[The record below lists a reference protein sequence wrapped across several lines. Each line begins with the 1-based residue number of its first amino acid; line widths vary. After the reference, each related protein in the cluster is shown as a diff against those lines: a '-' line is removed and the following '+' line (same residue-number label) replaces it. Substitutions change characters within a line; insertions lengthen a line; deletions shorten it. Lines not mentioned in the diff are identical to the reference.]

1 MRLAFFGTPAWAVP
15 VLDAL
20 NRHHQVVLV
29 VTQPDKPRGRGL
41 KPTPSPV
48 AAYALAHGLPL
59 LKPSRLKGNA
69 GFLKAFRQAAPEVA
83 VTAAYGKILPKEVLE
98 VPPYGFLNL
107 HPSLLP
113 KYRGPAPVPWAL
125 IHGEKETG
133 VAIMLTEEGLDTGP
147 LYALWRTEIKPDED
161 AVALSE
167 RLRDKG
173 IELLLWVLDNLPH
186 LTPTPQEGEAS
197 YAPLLTKEEG
207 RIRFG
212 ERAEAIYNRHRGVQ
226 PWPGSFFFHG
236 GKRVKAI
243 RMRPEAGQG
252 EPGVVQGVDR
262 EGVLVGTGEGLMR
275 LLEVQPEGKRPMPAT
290 DWARGYG
297 VVPGTRLD

>member
-1 MRLAFFGTPAWAVP
+1 MRVAFFGTPRWAVP
-15 VLDAL
+15 VLQAL
-20 NRHHQVVLV
+20 DRHHQVVLV
-29 VTQPDKPRGRGL
+29 VTQPDKPQGRGL
-41 KPTPSPV
+41 RPAPSPV
-48 AAYALAHGLPL
+48 AQYAEARGLPL
-59 LKPSRLKGNA
+59 LKPKRLKGNEA
-69 GFLKAFRQAAPEVA
+69 FVQAFREAAPEVA

-125 IHGEKETG
+125 IRGEKETG
-133 VAIMLTEEGLDTGP
+133 VAIMKTEEGLDTGP
-147 LYALWRTEIKPDED
+147 LYAVWRTEIGPEED
-161 AVALSE
+161 AQALAE

-173 IELLLWVLDNLPH
+173 IELLLWVLQNLPH

-207 RIRFG
+207 RIRFEDPAG
-212 ERAEAIYNRHRGVQ
+212 AIFNRHRGVQ
-226 PWPGSFFFHG
+226 PWPGSYFFHG
-236 GKRVKAI
+236 GKRVKVL
-243 RMRPEAGQG
+243 RMRPEPGKG

-262 EGVLVGTGEGLMR
+262 EGVLVGVGEGLIR
-275 LLEVQPEGKRPMPAT
+275 LLEVQPEGRRPMPAA

-297 VVPGTRLD
+297 VVPGTRLG

>member
-1 MRLAFFGTPAWAVP
+1 MRVAFFGTPEWAVP

-29 VTQPDKPRGRGL
+29 VTQPDKPKGRGL
-41 KPTPSPV
+41 KPAPSPV
-48 AAYALAHGLPL
+48 AQYALAHGLPL
-59 LKPSRLKGNA
+59 LKPKRLRDPE
-69 GFLKAFRQAAPEVA
+69 FLEAFRKAAPEVA

-125 IHGEKETG
+125 IRGEKETG
-133 VAIMLTEEGLDTGP
+133 VAIMRTEEGVDTGP
-147 LYALWRTEIKPDED
+147 LYALWRTEIAPEED
-161 AVALSE
+161 AEALAK

-173 IELLLWVLDNLPH
+173 IELLLEVLQDLPR
-186 LTPTPQEGEAS
+186 LTPMPQEGEPS

-207 RIRFG
+207 RIRF
-212 ERAEAIYNRHRGVQ
+212 EESAQAIYNRHRGVQ
-226 PWPGSFFFHG
+226 PWPGTYFFHR
-236 GKRVKAI
+236 GKRVKVLA
-243 RMRPEAGQG
+243 MRPEPG
-252 EPGVVQGVDR
+252 EGESGVVQAVDR
-262 EGVLVGTGEGLMR
+262 EGVLVGTGEGLIR
-275 LLEVQPEGKRPMPAT
+275 LLQVQPEGKRPMPAA

-297 VVPGTRLD
+297 VVPGTRLG

>member
-1 MRLAFFGTPAWAVP
+1 MRVAFFGTPRWAVP
-15 VLDAL
+15 VLQAL
-20 NRHHQVVLV
+20 DRHHQVVLV
-29 VTQPDKPRGRGL
+29 VTQPDKPQGRGL
-41 KPTPSPV
+41 KLTPSPV
-48 AAYALAHGLPL
+48 AQYAEARGLPL
-59 LKPSRLKGNA
+59 LKPKRLKGNE
-69 GFLKAFRQAAPEVA
+69 AFVQALREAAPEVA

-125 IHGEKETG
+125 IRGEKETG
-133 VAIMLTEEGLDTGP
+133 VAIMKTEEGLDTGP
-147 LYALWRTEIKPDED
+147 LYAVWRTEIGPEED
-161 AVALSE
+161 AQALAE

-173 IELLLWVLDNLPH
+173 IELLLWVLQNLPH

-207 RIRFG
+207 RIRF
-212 ERAEAIYNRHRGVQ
+212 EDPAEAIFNRHRGVQ
-226 PWPGSFFFHG
+226 PWPGSYLFHG
-236 GKRVKAI
+236 GKRVKVL
-243 RMRPEAGQG
+243 RMRPEPGKG

-262 EGVLVGTGEGLMR
+262 EGVLVGAGEGLVR
-275 LLEVQPEGKRPMPAT
+275 LLEVQPEGRRPMPAA

-297 VVPGTRLD
+297 VVPGTRLG

>member
-1 MRLAFFGTPAWAVP
+1 MRVAFFGTPAWAVP

-29 VTQPDKPRGRGL
+29 VTQPDRPKGRGL
-41 KPTPSPV
+41 RPAPSPV

-59 LKPSRLKGNA
+59 LKPNRLRNNHE
-69 GFLKAFRQAAPEVA
+69 FLEAFRQAAPEVA
-83 VTAAYGKILPKEVLE
+83 VTAAYGKILPKEVLQ

-125 IHGEKETG
+125 IQGERETG
-133 VAIMLTEEGLDTGP
+133 VAIMKTEEGLDTGP
-147 LYALWRTEIKPDED
+147 LYALWRTEIEPDED

-173 IELLLWVLDNLPH
+173 IELLLWVLEHLPR
-186 LTPTPQEGEAS
+186 LAPTPQEGEAS

-207 RIRFG
+207 RIRFTDS
-212 ERAEAIYNRHRGVQ
+212 AQAIYNRHRGVQ
-226 PWPGSFFFHG
+226 PWPGSYFFHG
-236 GKRVKAI
+236 GRRVKVL
-243 RMRPEAGQG
+243 RMRLRPAKGRLG
-252 EPGVVQGVDR
+252 WCRGWTG
-262 EGVLVGTGEGLMR
+262 EGVLVGTGEGLIR
-275 LLEVQPEGKRPMPAT
+275 FLEVQPEGKRPMPAA

>member
-1 MRLAFFGTPAWAVP
+1 MRVAFFGTPSWAVP

-29 VTQPDKPRGRGL
+29 VTQPDKPKGRGL
-41 KPTPSPV
+41 KPAPSPV
-48 AAYALAHGLPL
+48 AQYALEHGLPL
-59 LKPSRLKGNA
+59 LKPERLKGNEE
-69 GFLKAFRQAAPEVA
+69 FLETFRAARPEVA

-125 IHGEKETG
+125 IRGEKETG
-133 VAIMLTEEGLDTGP
+133 VAIMKAEEGLDTGP
-147 LYALWRTEIKPDED
+147 LYALWRTEILPEED

-173 IELLLWVLDNLPH
+173 IELLLKVLQDLPH

-212 ERAEAIYNRHRGVQ
+212 ESAEAIYNRHRGVQ
-226 PWPGSFFFHG
+226 PWPGSHFFHEG
-236 GKRVKAI
+236 RRVKVLK
-243 RMRPEAGQG
+243 MRPEPGQG
-252 EPGVVQGVDR
+252 EPGVVQAVDR
-262 EGVLVGTGEGLMR
+262 EGVLVGTGEGLIR
-275 LLEVQPEGKRPMPAT
+275 LLEVQPEGRRPMPAA

-297 VVPGTRLD
+297 VLPGTRLE

>member
-1 MRLAFFGTPAWAVP
+1 MRVAFFGTPSWAVP

-29 VTQPDKPRGRGL
+29 VTQPDKPKGRGL
-41 KPTPSPV
+41 KPAPSPV
-48 AAYALAHGLPL
+48 AQYALEHGLPL
-59 LKPSRLKGNA
+59 LKPERLKGNEE
-69 GFLKAFRQAAPEVA
+69 FLETFRAASPEVA

-125 IHGEKETG
+125 IRGEKETG
-133 VAIMLTEEGLDTGP
+133 VAIMKTEEGLDTGP
-147 LYALWRTEIKPDED
+147 LYALWRTEILPEED

-173 IELLLWVLDNLPH
+173 IELLLKVLQDLPH

-197 YAPLLTKEEG
+197 YAPLLKKEEG

-212 ERAEAIYNRHRGVQ
+212 ESAEAIYNRHRGVQ
-226 PWPGSFFFHG
+226 PWPGSYFFHEG
-236 GKRVKAI
+236 RRVKVLK
-243 RMRPEAGQG
+243 MRPEPGQG
-252 EPGVVQGVDR
+252 EPGVVQAVDR
-262 EGVLVGTGEGLMR
+262 EGVLVGTGEGLIR
-275 LLEVQPEGKRPMPAT
+275 LLEVQPEGRRPMPAA

-297 VVPGTRLD
+297 VLPGTRLE

>member
-1 MRLAFFGTPAWAVP
+1 MRVAFFGTPAWAVP

-29 VTQPDKPRGRGL
+29 VTQPDRPKGRGL
-41 KPTPSPV
+41 KPAPSPV
-48 AAYALAHGLPL
+48 AEYALAHGLPL
-59 LKPSRLKGNA
+59 LKPERLKGNRE
-69 GFLKAFRQAAPEVA
+69 FLEAFKAAAPEVA

-98 VPPYGFLNL
+98 VPPWGFLNL

-113 KYRGPAPVPWAL
+113 KYRGPAPVQWAL
-125 IHGEKETG
+125 IRGEKETG
-133 VAIMLTEEGLDTGP
+133 VAIMRTEEGLDTGP
-147 LYALWRTEIKPDED
+147 LYAVFRTEIGPDED

-173 IELLLWVLDNLPH
+173 IELLLWTLENLPH

-207 RIRFG
+207 RIRF
-212 ERAEAIYNRHRGVQ
+212 AESAQAIYNRHRGVQ
-226 PWPGSFFFHG
+226 PWPGSYFFHG
-236 GKRVKAI
+236 GKRVKAL
-243 RMRPEAGQG
+243 RMRPEPGSG
-252 EPGVVQGVDR
+252 EPGVVLGVDR
-262 EGVLVGTGEGLMR
+262 EGVLVGTGEGLIR
-275 LLEVQPEGKRPMPAT
+275 LLEVQPEGKRPMPAA

-297 VVPGTRLD
+297 VVPGTRLE

>member
-1 MRLAFFGTPAWAVP
+1 
-15 VLDAL
+15 
-20 NRHHQVVLV
+20 
-29 VTQPDKPRGRGL
+29 
-41 KPTPSPV
+41 
-48 AAYALAHGLPL
+48 
-59 LKPSRLKGNA
+59 
-69 GFLKAFRQAAPEVA
+69 VA

-125 IHGEKETG
+125 IQGEKETG
-133 VAIMLTEEGLDTGP
+133 VAIMKTEEGLDTGP
-147 LYALWRTEIKPDED
+147 LYALWRTEILPEED

-173 IELLLWVLDNLPH
+173 IELLLKVLQDLPY

-212 ERAEAIYNRHRGVQ
+212 ESAEAIYNRHRGVQ
-226 PWPGSFFFHG
+226 PWPGSHFFHEG
-236 GKRVKAI
+236 RRVKVLK
-243 RMRPEAGQG
+243 MRPEPGQG
-252 EPGVVQGVDR
+252 EPGVVQAVDR
-262 EGVLVGTGEGLMR
+262 EGFWWGRAKGSSGF
-275 LLEVQPEGKRPMPAT
+275 
-290 DWARGYG
+290 
-297 VVPGTRLD
+297 